1 MLLLCLVTLVV
12 ARPAPASAH
21 AELLS
26 TNPRDGATL
35 ATAPDRVELT
45 FDEAV
50 TPVEDGTRLLVA
62 GQDPVV
68 LDATARDAVVT
79 ASLPALPDDARVVV
93 AWRVVSSDGH
103 PVSGLLTFTVGSP
116 PVDAGAEDAESLL
129 ETLEPGAPTWVP
141 TTLAI
146 ANAAWYLGLLLV
158 AGSALFAA
166 LCLQRPSGN
175 HWSEVSRPPQATR
188 ARRDARPLDVA
199 LTITAVLGA
208 LATVPLQASRVAGE
222 VAPDPTA
229 WLDLA
234 GGRHVLAALVS
245 SVVLVLVLLL
255 GRRPR
260 LAAALSVLALTTP
273 VLTGHS
279 AAKEPTWLMVGADVV
294 HLVAGAVWL
303 GGVVAL
309 VRHLRARPDTAD
321 AAAAVV
327 RRFSVLAAASV
338 GALAVTGTVMA
349 WIVLPSFDA
358 LTSTSYGR
366 LLVLKVAVA
375 AVPVGMAAWN
385 RTRLDAARDHDWT
398 SLLRT
403 VRREATLLVTV
414 VVVTGV
420 LVLQSPT
427 GHDHGAAAGP
437 APTAA
442 PAAPTRELSGTADGV
457 VVRATVDPGATP
469 GERVVRLDVR
479 DETGEPLDL
488 VAPPTLDVS
497 LPDDGIG
504 PARTEAGATAT
515 GYVATIRTPAP
526 GTWQVVVGV
535 RLSEFEQR
543 SVLLRVVVAP

>member
-1 MLLLCLVTLVV
+1 MLLLCVVTLVV

-21 AELLS
+21 ARLVATS
-26 TNPRDGATL
+26 PADGASLTV
-35 ATAPDRVELT
+35 APEQVELT

-50 TPVEDGTRLLVA
+50 APVDDGTRLLVA

-68 LDATARDAVVT
+68 LEATSRDAVVT
-79 ASLPALPDDARVVV
+79 AALPELPADARVVV

-103 PVSGLLTFTVGSP
+103 PLSGLLTFTVGSP
-116 PVDAGAEDAESLL
+116 SADSAAAADDDLL
-129 ETLEPGAPTWVP
+129 ETLEPEAPTWVP
-141 TTLAI
+141 TTLAV

-158 AGSALFAA
+158 AGAALFVA
-166 LCLQRPSGN
+166 LCLPRTGSGAPRP
-175 HWSEVSRPPQATR
+175 
-188 ARRDARPLDVA
+188 RRRLDVT
-199 LTITAVLGA
+199 LVAVAVVGA
-208 LATVPLQASRVAGE
+208 LASVPLQASRVAGE
-222 VAPDPTA
+222 VTPGPAD

-234 GGRHVLAALVS
+234 GGRHVAAALVS
-245 SVVLVLVLLL
+245 SVLLVVLVLLL
-255 GRRPR
+255 RPPRRPR
-260 LAAALSVLALTTP
+260 LAAVLAVLALATP

-279 AAKEPTWLMVGADVV
+279 AAEEPTWLMAGADVV

-309 VRHLRARPDTAD
+309 VRYLRARTGPAAD
-321 AAAAVV
+321 AAAVV

-338 GALAVTGTVMA
+338 AALVVTGTVMA

-385 RTRLDAARDHDWT
+385 RTHLGAARPGGSRDDWT

-427 GHDHGAAAGP
+427 GHDHDAAA
-437 APTAA
+437 APGTSAS
-442 PAAPTRELSGTADGV
+442 PAAPTREVRGTAEGV
-457 VVRATVDPGATP
+457 VVRATVDPAGTT
-469 GERVVRLDVR
+469 GESVLRFDVLD
-479 DETGEPLDL
+479 DAGEPLDL

-497 LPDDGIG
+497 LPDEGIG
-504 PARTEAGATAT
+504 PARTEAGATTT
-515 GYVATIRTPAP
+515 GYVATLQTPTS

-535 RLSEFEQR
+535 RLSQFEQR
-543 SVLLRVVVAP
+543 SVLLRVVVASP